1 METVDQIGVRFAHQ
15 VGKLDTDFING
26 LLFAHQEKIVGKL
39 DTVLKNGLEFAHLQL
54 MVGKL
59 DTDF

>member
-15 VGKLDTDFING
+15 VGKLDTDFKNG

-39 DTVLKNGLEFAHLQL
+39 DTVFKNGLEFAH
-54 MVGKL
+54 
-59 DTDF
+59 